1 MAHCLAGALSA
12 TGIGTGNTVAGMAPN
27 LPEVLKA
34 HYDVHMIG
42 AMPNLRNIRLN
53 ARWFWRSNKALV
65 VLFLRME
72 EIISMQAS
80 LQSAQP
86 TKELVPVNMT
96 LADMSV
102 TVERGSG
109 M

>member
-1 MAHCLAGALSA
+1 MA
-12 TGIGTGNTVAGMAPN
+12 VMDPN
-27 LPEVLKA
+27 IPEVLKT
-34 HYDVHMIG
+34 HYHVPVAS
-42 AMPNLRNIRLN
+42 AMLNLRNIRLN

-65 VLFLRME
+65 VLFLRMV